1 MGSENQNEL
10 DLDEI
15 RQLLKEKDGAPSV
28 APTEKNQIPETSP
41 TPALRR
47 AERETPVPREKR
59 PAQKKTPVRRTAGE
73 EALRENQRDAQETE
87 LPKNYETY
95 TILHDVI
102 TMLAVV
108 TLIFVFFFRLV
119 GVSGSSMY
127 PTFVDKDWLI
137 LESNFLYKEVE
148 RGDVVV
154 LSVDSPVLD
163 GPIVKRV
170 IATEGQTVD
179 IDFSTGAVY
188 VDGQLQIEPYIYE
201 PTYLGSGREYPLT
214 VPEGCIFVMGDN
226 RNNSLD
232 SRSNEVGC
240 VSVDRVLGKALL
252 IVFPGR
258 GTDEFGD
265 VTGKRDFSRI
275 GAFS

>member
-1 MGSENQNEL
+1 MDNHHQNDL

-15 RQLLKEKDGAPSV
+15 RRLLKEKETGEAASVPEEEPAPV
-28 APTEKNQIPETSP
+28 RAQTPRRRPVQPRTAKKPE
-41 TPALRR
+41 
-47 AERETPVPREKR
+47 
-59 PAQKKTPVRRTAGE
+59 QPVRRRTAAE
-73 EALRENQRDAQETE
+73 EALRENQRDAQEE
-87 LPKNYETY
+87 KPPKSYENF
-95 TILHDVI
+95 TILRDVI
-102 TMLAVV
+102 AMLAVV
-108 TLIFVFFFRLV
+108 TLVFVFFFRLV

-127 PTFVDKDWLI
+127 PTFVDRDWLI
-137 LESNFLYKEVE
+137 LESNFLYKDVE

-170 IATEGQTVD
+170 IATAGQTVD
-179 IDFSTGAVY
+179 IDFESGALY
-188 VDGQLQIEPYIYE
+188 VDGKLQIEPYIYE
-201 PTYLGSGREYPLT
+201 PTYLGTESDYPLT

-232 SRSNEVGC
+232 SRSSQIGC
-240 VSVDRVLGKALL
+240 VPTDCVLGKALL

-258 GTDEFGD
+258 QTNEFGD
-265 VTGKRDFSRI
+265 VTGKRDFTRI